1 MKIAPGAQS
10 WLSSEVQEPLVDVNL
25 HCLELLRERVRG
37 GELRLLPRVLGEL
50 APLWAS
56 LGDEAIA
63 RAARVPYALVRSV
76 FVATRGGGGTEV
88 RDGGRDTV
96 VFAGAEC
103 PELTREVVMLAWYL
117 ARLRR
122 PAARLVLGLEPGML
136 EALAGCTLRGL
147 ERLAQTRTLELSLR
161 WADRPLVWKHALTA
175 ALSGDEAALERARL
189 RGIQLL
195 AAEAWRQG
203 RS

>member
-25 HCLELLRERVRG
+25 HCLELVRERVRG

-76 FVATRGGGGTEV
+76 FVATRGGGTEV
-88 RDGGRDTV
+88 RDGGRDAV

-117 ARLRR
+117 ARSGR

-147 ERLAQTRTLELSLR
+147 ERLAQARTLELSLR

-175 ALSGDEAALERARL
+175 ALSGDEVALERARL

-195 AAEAWRQG
+195 AADAWRQA

>member
-1 MKIAPGAQS
+1 MTTAPGAQS
-10 WLSSEVQEPLVDVNL
+10 WLSSEVQGPLVDVNL

-50 APLWAS
+50 APLWAA

-63 RAARVPYALVRSV
+63 RAARVPYVLVRSV
-76 FVATRGGGGTEV
+76 FVASRGGGAAEV
-88 RDGGRDTV
+88 RDGGRDAV

-103 PELTREVVMLAWYL
+103 PDLAREIVMLAWYL
-117 ARLRR
+117 ARMHR
-122 PAARLVLGLEPGML
+122 PAARLILGFEPGML

-175 ALSGDEAALERARL
+175 AATGDEVALERARL

-195 AAEAWRQG
+195 AADAWRQA